1 MVMET
6 ILTIGQTLRLDH
18 ACQMKCC
25 TAGCVWKIQ
34 SQVMSRQQ
42 SGTITS
48 HHNYPH
54 DLFLPDNGLRTGL
67 GVHGLGPVDG
77 HHQGSEAAVVDCVD
91 ICPSLQQTLNYL
103 YLWILQL

>member
-6 ILTIGQTLRLDH
+6 VLTIVQTLRLYH
-18 ACQMKCC
+18 ARQMKCC

-54 DLFLPDNGLRTGL
+54 GLLLPDNGLRTGL
-67 GVHGLGPVDG
+67 GVHGLGPVYG
-77 HHQGSEAAVVDCVD
+77 HHQRSKAAVVDCVD
-91 ICPSLQQTLNYL
+91 TRPSLQQILNYL